1 MAYSYSSE
9 NYFSKNHVISSV
21 HLESYSGRDKVNP
34 MNFMIRLAAS
44 QAFDEDRT
52 AHYTMLLLHM

>member
-21 HLESYSGRDKVNP
+21 HLESYSGRDKVYP

-44 QAFDEDRT
+44 QAFDED
-52 AHYTMLLLHM
+52 